1 MSDYDAAANG
11 AACYALAIA
20 TMRDKLES
28 FHKVQIGACTL
39 YRADCRDVL
48 PLLPRVDAVVTDPPY
63 GIGHQKGASGKG
75 KHNMRNLGLIIGDD
89 ETFDPTPWLDFDDV
103 ILWGAN
109 HYAARLPHG
118 RWIAWDKLAGLPE
131 FDSFSD
137 VEFAWRKGRGKDR
150 IFNHLWKGICKA
162 SEKTGGR
169 ERFHPTQKPIA
180 LMAWCLDQLPVANT
194 VLDPF
199 MGSGTT
205 GVACVKLG
213 RKFIGIEMDA
223 AYFDI
228 ACRRIEQAYA
238 QPDLF
243 VASPV
248 TEIQTSFLEG
258 A

>member
-11 AACYALAIA
+11 SACYALAIA

-28 FHKVQIGACTL
+28 LHKVQIGGCTL
-39 YRADCRDVL
+39 YLADCNDVL
-48 PLLPRVDAVVTDPPY
+48 PLLPRADAVVTDPPY
-63 GIGHQKGASGKG
+63 GIGFQKGAGGRG
-75 KHNMRNLGLIIGDD
+75 KHNVRNQDLIIGDD
-89 ETFDPTPWLDFDDV
+89 EPFDPTTWLDFDDV

-150 IFNHLWKGICKA
+150 VFNHRWKGVCRA
-162 SEKTGGR
+162 SENGG
-169 ERFHPTQKPIA
+169 ERVHGMQKPIA
-180 LMAWCLDQLPVANT
+180 LMVWCIEKIKGGT
-194 VLDPF
+194 ILDPF

-213 RKFIGIEMDA
+213 RKFIGIEIDPE
-223 AYFDI
+223 YFDI
-228 ACRRIEQAYA
+228 ACRRIEAAYA

-243 VASPV
+243 VAAPTS
-248 TEIQTSFLEG
+248 TETQISFLEG